1 MSRAISREETFK
13 LIFEY
18 CVNGESNELTLNE
31 LIENNKQ
38 IEVDYVKTV
47 YYGVIEHFDELKEEI
62 SKVSKTFSLDRI
74 FKVDLA
80 LLLLSLYEIKYM
92 PEIPH
97 AVSIN
102 EVLNLAKV
110 YSTEKSAS
118 YINGVLANFVVTKNE

>member
-1 MSRAISREETFK
+1 MSRAVSREEAFK

-18 CVNGESNELTLNE
+18 CMNGEANELTLNE
-31 LIENNKQ
+31 VLSVPQVE
-38 IEVDYVKTV
+38 EDYVKKV
-47 YYGVIEHFDELKEEI
+47 YYGVIEHIEELKQEI
-62 SKVSKTFSLDRI
+62 ANVTKTFSLDRI

-110 YSTEKSAS
+110 YSTEKSSA
-118 YINGVLANFVVTKNE
+118 YINGVLANFAGNKNE

>member
-47 YYGVIEHFDELKEEI
+47 YYGVVEHFDELKEEI

-92 PEIPH
+92 PDIPH

>member
-1 MSRAISREETFK
+1 MSRAVSREEAFK

-18 CVNGESNELTLNE
+18 CMNGEANELTLNE
-31 LIENNKQ
+31 VLSLPQVE
-38 IEVDYVKTV
+38 EDYVKKY
-47 YYGVIEHFDELKEEI
+47 YYGVIEHIEELKQEI
-62 SKVSKTFSLDRI
+62 ANVTKTFSLDRI

-110 YSTEKSAS
+110 YSTEKSSA
-118 YINGVLANFVVTKNE
+118 YINGVLANFAGNKNE